1 MLVPPP
7 FGLSLSP
14 KELGVESLGVKGII
28 CFLTLLA
35 VSMWLLAHTG
45 KLEGVMEKLVLL
57 LMFLFFA
64 FLIIFFFVR
73 RKDIRQL
80 FSPTIFRALRYC
92 LNCQIGHLLLQRRSC
107 ILCYFA
113 FLPTLLI

>member
-57 LMFLFFA
+57 LMFLVFA
-64 FLIIFFFVR
+64 FLIFFFVR

-80 FSPTIFRALRYC
+80 FSPTIFRVICYC
-92 LNCQIGHLLLQRRSC
+92 LNCQIGHLLLKRRSR

-113 FLPTLLI
+113 FLPSLLI